1 MAKWNTCACL
11 AGRVPSPQTAEER
24 RIISIPSP
32 CFGQTRLDSCGIGTT
47 SSIWMGS
54 PQQIGSRQ
62 CGRPKLEHQVF
73 KGAAML
79 ATLNSSQIVDA
90 IVKDTVKDNDP
101 HDAVQISPDMVRA
114 SRPISI
120 APALAPEIT
129 ARPEPKFAPEP
140 KLNPEPKFGPVA
152 APQAAAPSVDTAVR
166 VAASDGAGRQKKSAA
181 GKWLR
186 GAFVTFLFAGG
197 SAAATIAW
205 EKHGDTARQMLA
217 EWTPALT
224 SLLPSTSQ
232 TAPVAAAQAA
242 PPAAEAATID
252 QAASQPATPP
262 PAQAVAAP
270 EVTPSDATQSVQSMT
285 RDLGLMAQQIEQ
297 LKASIAELK
306 AGQEQMAREMAKP
319 PVPKPLAESKP
330 IDPRTRA
337 SALAPRA
344 PAPTPPPVRK
354 PKPVVSHTYMPAYQ
368 PAPLPPPP
376 SQAAAV
382 PPPPAPTTQ
391 AVADDDGPVVR
402 PPMPLR

>member
-1 MAKWNTCACL
+1 
-11 AGRVPSPQTAEER
+11 
-24 RIISIPSP
+24 
-32 CFGQTRLDSCGIGTT
+32 
-47 SSIWMGS
+47 
-54 PQQIGSRQ
+54 
-62 CGRPKLEHQVF
+62 
-73 KGAAML
+73 ML

-101 HDAVQISPDMVRA
+101 HDAVQISPEMVLA
-114 SRPISI
+114 SRSFSV

-129 ARPEPKFAPEP
+129 TRPEPKFAAER
-140 KLNPEPKFGPVA
+140 KINPEPKFSPVSEPRTA
-152 APQAAAPSVDTAVR
+152 VPSVDTAVR
-166 VAASDGAGRQKKSAA
+166 VAASDGHSLKKRSAA

-242 PPAAEAATID
+242 PPAAEAAAAAD
-252 QAASQPATPP
+252 QTADQSAATPP
-262 PAQAVAAP
+262 AVQVAAAP
-270 EVTPSDATQSVQSMT
+270 QPDATQSVQSMT
-285 RDLGLMAQQIEQ
+285 RDLGLMAQQIEA

-319 PVPKPLAESKP
+319 PAPKPVTDARP
-330 IDPRTRA
+330 PVDPRA
-337 SALAPRA
+337 HVSALPPR
-344 PAPTPPPVRK
+344 PAPPPVRK
-354 PKPVVSHTYMPAYQ
+354 PKPVVSQTYTPAYS
-368 PAPLPPPP
+368 PAPLAPPPP

-382 PPPPAPTTQ
+382 PPPAPPVATTQ